1 MAAVAVCNAAVAHAA
16 APTAAAAA
24 RRGAGSVAW
33 WQPLPS
39 GHGLLDAYN
48 TYVVVAVIVYP
59 TTKVL
64 RIFRLEHRLS
74 ILREVM

>member
-1 MAAVAVCNAAVAHAA
+1 MAHAA
-16 APTAAAAA
+16 APTAARRL
-24 RRGAGSVAW
+24 RRGAARAAW

-48 TYVVVAVIVYP
+48 TYVVVAVIVYS

-64 RIFRLEHRLS
+64 KIFRLDQRFS
-74 ILREVM
+74 IKGGYGSEA